1 MSLLSS
7 ASLSKLSNINGGM
20 VSVSVFV
27 FPAVFFSVVLF
38 FVFFSLFKIFF
49 CLFFFCFV
57 LFFFMT
63 GFLCVAL
70 AVPKLSLQTRLPVK
84 L

>member
-1 MSLLSS
+1 
-7 ASLSKLSNINGGM
+7 
-20 VSVSVFV
+20 
-27 FPAVFFSVVLF
+27 VVLF